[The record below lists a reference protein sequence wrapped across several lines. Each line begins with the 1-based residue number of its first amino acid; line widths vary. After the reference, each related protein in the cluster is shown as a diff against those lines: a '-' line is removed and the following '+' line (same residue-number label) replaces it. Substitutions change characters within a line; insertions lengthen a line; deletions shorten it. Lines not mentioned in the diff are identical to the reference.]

1 VVICALCC
9 PPGASARQA
18 LPAWPCRTIAA
29 AGLDVFEGEPRVHPD
44 LLTVPNLVITPHI
57 ASATAGTRQAMADVA
72 VDNLVGF
79 LVHGQART
87 PLNPQVL
94 ADR

>member
-1 VVICALCC
+1 MAKK
-9 PPGASARQA
+9 PN
-18 LPAWPCRTIAA
+18 RTTHFREQ
-29 AGLDVFEGEPRVHPD
+29 GLAKLQSE
-44 LLTVPNLVITPHI
+44 TPNRT
-57 ASATAGTRQAMADVA
+57 TRQAMADVA
-72 VDNLVGF
+72 VDNLVGV